1 LRKLLSHPKEEETL
15 NKGLIIGGIVGAI
28 AIIFIGSWIST
39 NNWAIR
45 SESAIIAQKDTAKN
59 VLGQYGPSL
68 REALG
73 VTKLQTK
80 AVTDVITGANESR
93 YGKTGSQ
100 ASIQWIQEQNPTLDQ
115 SSYQRILNLIEAGRR
130 DFRDAQTQQ
139 IDRIRDYRA
148 GSQVFPASFF
158 LGLAGKPTPGFFEK
172 YDKIVVSSHADEAF
186 KTGIDDGVDTGNI
199 Q

>member
-1 LRKLLSHPKEEETL
+1 MNKLF
-15 NKGLIIGGIVGAI
+15 IFGGALALVVLV
-28 AIIFIGSWIST
+28 FVGSWIGA

-59 VLGQYGPSL
+59 VLGQYAPTL

-80 AVTDVITGANESR
+80 ALTEVITQANTSR
-93 YGKTGSQ
+93 YGADGSK
-100 ASIQWIQEQNPTLDQ
+100 AAIQFITEQNPNLDQ
-115 SSYQRILNLIEAGRR
+115 ASYQRVLNIIEAGRR

-148 GSQVFPASFF
+148 GSQTFPNSFF
-158 LGLAGKPTPGFFEK
+158 LGLSGKPTAGFFEK
-172 YDKIVVSSHADEAF
+172 YDKIVISSQADEAF

>member
-1 LRKLLSHPKEEETL
+1 M
-15 NKGLIIGGIVGAI
+15 NKTWIILGAVGLAVVV
-28 AIIFIGSWIST
+28 FVGSWIST

-45 SESAIIAQKDTAKN
+45 SEASIIAQKDTAKN
-59 VLGQYGPSL
+59 VLGQYGPTL

-73 VTKLQTK
+73 VTKLQAN
-80 AVTDVITGANESR
+80 AVADVITEANKSR
-93 YGKTGSQ
+93 YGANGSG
-100 ASIQWIQEQNPTLDQ
+100 ATVQWIREQNPTLDQ
-115 SSYQRILNLIEAGRR
+115 SSYGRVLNIIEAGRR

-139 IDRIRDYRA
+139 IDRIRDYRS

-158 LGLAGKPTPGFFEK
+158 LGLSGKPTPGFFEK
-172 YDKIVVSSHADEAF
+172 YDKIVVSSQADEAF